1 MIVAIGAALLGAVS
15 GSLGTYAVLRRQSLL
30 GDAISHAALPG
41 VAIAFLLTGSK
52 TPLILVLGAALA
64 GWLGTLLI
72 LSIVRLTRIKYDSA
86 LGIVLSTF
94 FGFGLVLHTLI
105 QRTGNANQA
114 GLDTFLFGQAATV
127 LESDVLTIGILGG
140 VAIII
145 MFVFWKELKLLV
157 FDEGFAASLG
167 FPIRVLDILLTS
179 LLVIAIVLGLQAVG
193 AVLMSAMLV
202 APAVA
207 ARQWT
212 NKLSLMMFLAACFGA
227 LAGRTKLVK
236 EDAAIG
242 LTFPAL
248 FSIGVILISKFAGS
262 VHLDMDAVLLGELAY
277 AHLNRLEVF
286 GYNLGPVSLYVMGTI
301 LLLNLAFIL
310 LFYKELKLATFDASL
325 AAALGFAPT
334 LIHYGLMTLVSVT
347 TVGAFDA
354 VGSIL
359 VVALIA
365 GPPATA
371 YLITNRLSVMLT
383 LSAVIG
389 SVNAVSGY
397 WVAYLFDVSIAGSIA
412 TMTLLVFGLVFLVV
426 PSRGLIAIAR
436 RRTRQKWEF
445 AQTMLVIHLFNHEG
459 LPEAEAESEIA
470 HLHEHLRWDPEFA
483 THVVKYALNNRC
495 VSQEETLLTLTE
507 HGRAVAQQALVQ

>member
-1 MIVAIGAALLGAVS
+1 MANLSILIHLDYTLMIVAIGAALLGAVS

-227 LAGRTKLVK
+227 LAG
-236 EDAAIG
+236 
-242 LTFPAL
+242 
-248 FSIGVILISKFAGS
+248 
-262 VHLDMDAVLLGELAY
+262 
-277 AHLNRLEVF
+277 
-286 GYNLGPVSLYVMGTI
+286 VSGTI
-301 LLLNLAFIL
+301 ISSSASRIPTGPTIVLC
-310 LFYKELKLATFDASL
+310 ATVVVGLSIA
-325 AAALGFAPT
+325 FAP
-334 LIHYGLMTLVSVT
+334 
-347 TVGAFDA
+347 
-354 VGSIL
+354 
-359 VVALIA
+359 
-365 GPPATA
+365 
-371 YLITNRLSVMLT
+371 N
-383 LSAVIG
+383 
-389 SVNAVSGY
+389 
-397 WVAYLFDVSIAGSIA
+397 
-412 TMTLLVFGLVFLVV
+412 
-426 PSRGLIAIAR
+426 RGLLWDWLR
-436 RRTRQKWEF
+436 HQRNKQ
-445 AQTMLVIHLFNHEG
+445 G
-459 LPEAEAESEIA
+459 LKVATDRLLKHPQRGSE
-470 HLHEHLRWDPEFA
+470 
-483 THVVKYALNNRC
+483 
-495 VSQEETLLTLTE
+495 
-507 HGRAVAQQALVQ
+507 

>member
-1 MIVAIGAALLGAVS
+1 MANLSILIHLDYTLMIVAIGAALLGAVS

-227 LAGRTKLVK
+227 LAG
-236 EDAAIG
+236 
-242 LTFPAL
+242 
-248 FSIGVILISKFAGS
+248 
-262 VHLDMDAVLLGELAY
+262 
-277 AHLNRLEVF
+277 
-286 GYNLGPVSLYVMGTI
+286 VSGTI
-301 LLLNLAFIL
+301 ISSSASRIPTGPTIVLC
-310 LFYKELKLATFDASL
+310 ATVVVGLSIA
-325 AAALGFAPT
+325 FAP
-334 LIHYGLMTLVSVT
+334 
-347 TVGAFDA
+347 
-354 VGSIL
+354 
-359 VVALIA
+359 
-365 GPPATA
+365 
-371 YLITNRLSVMLT
+371 N
-383 LSAVIG
+383 
-389 SVNAVSGY
+389 
-397 WVAYLFDVSIAGSIA
+397 
-412 TMTLLVFGLVFLVV
+412 
-426 PSRGLIAIAR
+426 RGLLWDWLRHQRNKQDLKVATDR
-436 RRTRQKWEF
+436 LLKHPQR
-445 AQTMLVIHLFNHEG
+445 G
-459 LPEAEAESEIA
+459 SE
-470 HLHEHLRWDPEFA
+470 
-483 THVVKYALNNRC
+483 
-495 VSQEETLLTLTE
+495 
-507 HGRAVAQQALVQ
+507 

>member
-1 MIVAIGAALLGAVS
+1 MANLSILIHLDYTLMIVAIGAALLGAVS

-114 GLDTFLFGQAATV
+114 GLDTFLFGQAATI

-145 MFVFWKELKLLV
+145 MIVFWKELKLLV

-227 LAGRTKLVK
+227 LAGVSGTIISSSASRIPTGPTIVLCATVVV
-236 EDAAIG
+236 G
-242 LTFPAL
+242 
-248 FSIGVILISKFAGS
+248 FSIA
-262 VHLDMDAVLLGELAY
+262 
-277 AHLNRLEVF
+277 
-286 GYNLGPVSLYVMGTI
+286 
-301 LLLNLAFIL
+301 
-310 LFYKELKLATFDASL
+310 
-325 AAALGFAPT
+325 FAP
-334 LIHYGLMTLVSVT
+334 
-347 TVGAFDA
+347 
-354 VGSIL
+354 
-359 VVALIA
+359 
-365 GPPATA
+365 
-371 YLITNRLSVMLT
+371 N
-383 LSAVIG
+383 
-389 SVNAVSGY
+389 
-397 WVAYLFDVSIAGSIA
+397 
-412 TMTLLVFGLVFLVV
+412 
-426 PSRGLIAIAR
+426 RGLLWDR
-436 RRTRQKWEF
+436 LRHQRNKQ
-445 AQTMLVIHLFNHEG
+445 G
-459 LPEAEAESEIA
+459 LKVAMDRLLKHPQRGSE
-470 HLHEHLRWDPEFA
+470 
-483 THVVKYALNNRC
+483 
-495 VSQEETLLTLTE
+495 
-507 HGRAVAQQALVQ
+507 

>member
-1 MIVAIGAALLGAVS
+1 MANLSILIHLDYTLMIVAIGAALLGAVS

-227 LAGRTKLVK
+227 LAG
-236 EDAAIG
+236 
-242 LTFPAL
+242 
-248 FSIGVILISKFAGS
+248 
-262 VHLDMDAVLLGELAY
+262 
-277 AHLNRLEVF
+277 
-286 GYNLGPVSLYVMGTI
+286 VSGTI
-301 LLLNLAFIL
+301 ISSSASRIPTGPTIVLC
-310 LFYKELKLATFDASL
+310 ATVVVGLSIA
-325 AAALGFAPT
+325 FAP
-334 LIHYGLMTLVSVT
+334 
-347 TVGAFDA
+347 
-354 VGSIL
+354 
-359 VVALIA
+359 
-365 GPPATA
+365 
-371 YLITNRLSVMLT
+371 N
-383 LSAVIG
+383 
-389 SVNAVSGY
+389 
-397 WVAYLFDVSIAGSIA
+397 
-412 TMTLLVFGLVFLVV
+412 
-426 PSRGLIAIAR
+426 RGLLWDWLR
-436 RRTRQKWEF
+436 HQRNKQ
-445 AQTMLVIHLFNHEG
+445 G
-459 LPEAEAESEIA
+459 LKVAMDRLLKHPQRGSE
-470 HLHEHLRWDPEFA
+470 
-483 THVVKYALNNRC
+483 
-495 VSQEETLLTLTE
+495 
-507 HGRAVAQQALVQ
+507 

>member
-1 MIVAIGAALLGAVS
+1 MANLSILIHLDYTLMIVSIGAALLGAVS

-179 LLVIAIVLGLQAVG
+179 LLVIAIVIGLQAVG

-227 LAGRTKLVK
+227 LAG
-236 EDAAIG
+236 
-242 LTFPAL
+242 
-248 FSIGVILISKFAGS
+248 
-262 VHLDMDAVLLGELAY
+262 
-277 AHLNRLEVF
+277 
-286 GYNLGPVSLYVMGTI
+286 VSGTI
-301 LLLNLAFIL
+301 ISSSASRIPTGPTIVLC
-310 LFYKELKLATFDASL
+310 ATVVVGLSIA
-325 AAALGFAPT
+325 FAP
-334 LIHYGLMTLVSVT
+334 
-347 TVGAFDA
+347 
-354 VGSIL
+354 
-359 VVALIA
+359 
-365 GPPATA
+365 
-371 YLITNRLSVMLT
+371 N
-383 LSAVIG
+383 
-389 SVNAVSGY
+389 
-397 WVAYLFDVSIAGSIA
+397 
-412 TMTLLVFGLVFLVV
+412 
-426 PSRGLIAIAR
+426 RGLLWDWLRHQRNKQSLKVATDR
-436 RRTRQKWEF
+436 LLKQPQR
-445 AQTMLVIHLFNHEG
+445 G
-459 LPEAEAESEIA
+459 SE
-470 HLHEHLRWDPEFA
+470 
-483 THVVKYALNNRC
+483 
-495 VSQEETLLTLTE
+495 
-507 HGRAVAQQALVQ
+507 

>member
-1 MIVAIGAALLGAVS
+1 MANLSILIHLDYTLMIVAIGAALLGAVS

-227 LAGRTKLVK
+227 LAG
-236 EDAAIG
+236 
-242 LTFPAL
+242 
-248 FSIGVILISKFAGS
+248 
-262 VHLDMDAVLLGELAY
+262 
-277 AHLNRLEVF
+277 
-286 GYNLGPVSLYVMGTI
+286 VSGTI
-301 LLLNLAFIL
+301 ISSSASRIPTGPTIVLC
-310 LFYKELKLATFDASL
+310 ATVVVGLSIA
-325 AAALGFAPT
+325 FAP
-334 LIHYGLMTLVSVT
+334 
-347 TVGAFDA
+347 
-354 VGSIL
+354 
-359 VVALIA
+359 
-365 GPPATA
+365 
-371 YLITNRLSVMLT
+371 N
-383 LSAVIG
+383 
-389 SVNAVSGY
+389 
-397 WVAYLFDVSIAGSIA
+397 
-412 TMTLLVFGLVFLVV
+412 
-426 PSRGLIAIAR
+426 RGLL
-436 RRTRQKWEF
+436 WDW
-445 AQTMLVIHLFNHEG
+445 
-459 LPEAEAESEIA
+459 
-470 HLHEHLRWDPEFA
+470 LRHQRNKQNLKVA
-483 THVVKYALNNRC
+483 TDR
-495 VSQEETLLTLTE
+495 LLK
-507 HGRAVAQQALVQ
+507 